1 MDIPGLNQVFARLR
15 ELFLSPGSDI
25 SLASL
30 ATAFVIAMV
39 FVVWRRASRGRQTS
53 FRALLRAFFPK
64 KLMFGA
70 STRADVG
77 FFVINSFL
85 AGLLLG
91 WAILSYHAVGKSILS
106 LLIGSF
112 GPLSPTALPGWL
124 TAAILTLSLFVA
136 YEFGYWLDHYL
147 SHKVPFL
154 WEFHKVHHSAE
165 ELSPLTNF
173 RVHPVDG
180 LVFVNIMAICM
191 GIAEGALSYLFG
203 KTVQQFTIAHS
214 NAIIVIFTYLLAH
227 LHHTS
232 IWIPFTGLWGR
243 LFISP
248 AHHQIH
254 HSTNPVHFDKNMGSC
269 LAIFDWMFGTLHVPT
284 KDRERLTY
292 GVPEIQHPHSVSEGL
307 VMPVVRAFGHLLPV
321 QPPANAASHSM
332 AMPPAS
338 PPSASA

>member
-1 MDIPGLNQVFARLR
+1 MDIPGLNQVLGRVR

-30 ATAFVIAMV
+30 ATAFVIAML
-39 FVVWRRASRGRQTS
+39 FTVWKRSRRGRETR
-53 FRALLRAFFPK
+53 FRVLLRAFFPK
-64 KLMFGA
+64 KLLLGP
-70 STRADVG
+70 STRADMG
-77 FFVINSFL
+77 FFVINSFV
-85 AGLLLG
+85 AGALLG
-91 WAILSYHAVGKSILS
+91 WAILSYHAVGKAILA
-106 LLIGSF
+106 LLISGF
-112 GPLSPTALPGWL
+112 GPLSPTTMPGWL
-124 TAAILTLSLFVA
+124 TATILTVALFVA
-136 YEFGYWLDHYL
+136 YELGYWLDHYL

-180 LVFVNIMAICM
+180 LVFVNIMAITM
-191 GIAEGALSYLFG
+191 GLTEGVLSFLFG
-203 KTVQQFTIAHS
+203 KTVPQFSIAHS

-254 HSTNPVHFDKNMGSC
+254 HSTNPIHFDKNMGSC
-269 LAIFDWMFGTLHVPT
+269 LAVFDWMFGTLHVPT
-284 KDRERLTY
+284 KERERLTY
-292 GVPEIQHPHSVSEGL
+292 GVDGMDDPHSVTKSL
-307 VMPVVRAFGHLLPV
+307 VGPVVRAAGHVMPTSTG
-321 QPPANAASHSM
+321 ASTATST
-332 AMPPAS
+332 
-338 PPSASA
+338 